1 MFFTLSDKSMT
12 PMHIGNALL
21 VFFFLLIKKDWFSSF
36 SKGALMFYSLSV
48 LYRADKLYLNNP
60 NKMQMRLL
68 DDVRVNINMHTSL
81 SSVLH
86 HTTLSRYQS
95 KVKLYLVYY
104 ITLFKIWIYYWSSV
118 KTVSII
124 FLFLNMK
131 CKLFIV

>member
-21 VFFFLLIKKDWFSSF
+21 VFFFIDKKDWFSSF

-86 HTTLSRYQS
+86 HTTPSRYQS

-104 ITLFKIWIYYWSSV
+104 ITSFKIWIYYWSSV

>member
-21 VFFFLLIKKDWFSSF
+21 VFFFIDKKDWFSSF

-104 ITLFKIWIYYWSSV
+104 ITSFKFWIYYWSSV

>member
-21 VFFFLLIKKDWFSSF
+21 VFFFIDKKDWFSSF

-86 HTTLSRYQS
+86 HTTQSRYQS

-104 ITLFKIWIYYWSSV
+104 ITSFKIWIYYWSSV